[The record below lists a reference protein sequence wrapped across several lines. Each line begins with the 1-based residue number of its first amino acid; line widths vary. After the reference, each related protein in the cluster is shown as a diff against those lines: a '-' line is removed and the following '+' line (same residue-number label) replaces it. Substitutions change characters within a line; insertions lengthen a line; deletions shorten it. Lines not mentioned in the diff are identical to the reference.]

1 VPWRLGRCLLIA
13 NLKAG
18 FWCAA
23 AVCCLAVRGMGPA
36 REGPLT
42 VDENPRYHEW
52 ECRGISVSRDH
63 GFINICGRVA
73 FVNRLGESQ
82 SVEIMVSLISVGAW
96 LASTGGQQP

>member
-23 AVCCLAVRGMGPA
+23 AVCCLVVPARRGMG
-36 REGPLT
+36 RE
-42 VDENPRYHEW
+42 W
-52 ECRGISVSRDH
+52 ACRGISVSRDH